1 MPADARRASA
11 LDETALRAVLAWSR
25 LHGFVSLELARN
37 FASMGLDPDQLFAV
51 EIAGVA
57 V

>member
-25 LHGFVSLELARN
+25 LHGFVSLELAGN
-37 FASMGLDPDQLFAV
+37 FASMGLDPDSFAV